1 MSGIYLFLLHVLHV
15 LLSALHPSPAATTRV
30 ASHSLTSHRH
40 VVQAAM
46 RAPDTGFWHTS
57 GNLILDQ
64 QNRQVRIQGINWY
77 GFETVREIP
86 GGLDRQD
93 YRAILRMIRDNGFNT
108 VRIPYSN
115 QMIESPIVP
124 SAISF
129 QNENGPIN
137 TDLQGMNSLGILD
150 RIVEAASELGLKV
163 ILDNHRSEAGDSAE
177 ASGLW
182 YTNEYTETS
191 WIADWQRLAHRYDG
205 NSTVIGFDLRN
216 EPHNATTGGACWDC
230 GSDHDWHLA
239 AQRAGN
245 AVLRINP
252 RLLVFVEGVDA
263 YNNDFAWWGGNLE
276 GVRRSPVRLQIP
288 NQLVYSAH
296 SYGPAEYRQKWFHA
310 SSTPASLET
319 VEYRHWAFVSL
330 EGIAPVWLGE
340 FGTTNNTED
349 IRSNEPG
356 SEGQWFQTMVGFL
369 GKHRELNWTS
379 WALNGE
385 DANGLLN
392 QAYDLAPANPLKMQ
406 LLVQIESPSLPMA
419 APSRPAVQ
427 EAIAPSVQYAQPA
440 YTPAYQP
447 VAYEVP
453 SRTVPQPSSGACRV
467 IYSSRSDTGYG
478 TTDVMEIENFS
489 GRPINGWML
498 QWRYNGSKQIEQV
511 RNGRFVQDGNTVILA
526 NTGTNSIIPAAGR
539 LGGIVLQTSYRGS
552 NVRPA
557 QFYLNGSLC
566 S

>member
-1 MSGIYLFLLHVLHV
+1 MSGIYLFLLHVLHI
-15 LLSALHPSPAATTRV
+15 LLSAFHPSAAATVRV
-30 ASHSLTSHRH
+30 ASHTVAPGRH

-46 RAPDTGFWHTS
+46 RAPDSGYWHTS

-64 QNRQVRIQGINWY
+64 HNQQVRIQGINWY
-77 GFETVREIP
+77 GFETVREVP

-93 YRAILRMIRDNGFNT
+93 YKAILRIIREQGFNT
-108 VRIPYSN
+108 VRIPLSN
-115 QMIESPIVP
+115 QMVESPIVP

-137 TDLQGMNSLGILD
+137 DDLRGMNSLGILD
-150 RIVEAASELGLKV
+150 RIVVAAGDLGLKV

-182 YTNEYTETS
+182 YTGEYTEAS

-216 EPHNATTGGACWDC
+216 EPHNATSGGACWDC
-230 GSDHDWHLA
+230 GGDHDWHLA
-239 AQRAGN
+239 AERAGN

-252 RLLVFVEGVDA
+252 RLLIFVEGVDA
-263 YNNDFAWWGGNLE
+263 YNNEFAWWGGNLE
-276 GVRRSPVRLQIP
+276 GVRRSPVRLQVP
-288 NQLVYSAH
+288 DQLVYSAH
-296 SYGPAEYRQKWFHA
+296 SYGPAEYRQKWFNA
-310 SSTPASLET
+310 SSTPASLES
-319 VEYRHWAFVSL
+319 VEYRHWAFIGL
-330 EGIAPVWLGE
+330 ERIAPVWLGE

-349 IRSNEPG
+349 IRSDEPG

-369 GKHRELNWTS
+369 GKHPELNWTS

-385 DANGLLN
+385 DANGLLDR
-392 QAYDLAPANPLKMQ
+392 AYNLAPANPLKMQ
-406 LLVQIESPSLPMA
+406 LLARIESPTLPLA
-419 APSRPAVQ
+419 AQSKPAVQ
-427 EAIAPSVQYAQPA
+427 EPTAPSLQSAAALSPPA
-440 YTPAYQP
+440 SRP
-447 VAYEVP
+447 VSAYEAP
-453 SRTVPQPSSGACRV
+453 GRTAPPGTGACRV
-467 IYSSRSDTGYG
+467 IYSSRNDTGYG
-478 TTDVMEIENFS
+478 TTDVMEIENLS

-526 NTGTNSIIPAAGR
+526 NTGTNGIIPTGGR

-552 NVRPA
+552 NARPA